1 MSLWVYGFAWV
12 SDFNRVLS
20 SSYVIE
26 WMIDVESFHSK
37 FCFKNR
43 VHYKELV
50 FNDSLLY
57 EFIAHEHRFLL
68 FVHLK

>member
-26 WMIDVESFHSK
+26 WMIDVESFHSD
-37 FCFKNR
+37 FFFKNI
-43 VHYKELV
+43 VHYKEFL
-50 FNDSLLY
+50 FNGSLFY
-57 EFIAHEHRFLL
+57 EFTAHEHRLFL